1 MCFGNHI
8 VKRMEINK
16 KLQMKKTIHFDSS
29 KPYIIRKRPDY
40 WFWLFLTLAG
50 IYYMTSEYGWRW
62 INLFPSSITFFLCII
77 DFYQRKKCIIM
88 DTEGIQAD
96 NETIQWKDIRKC
108 GFKKKWI
115 QSGKSSINI
124 LYIRLKDGTE
134 KDIFIEDYKYD
145 CEEFCKA
152 FHFYSQKIHLI
163 PHQSKLYDFLQILLY
178 LAIFFTIA
186 LIVISTYQSIN
197 P

>member
-1 MCFGNHI
+1 
-8 VKRMEINK
+8 
-16 KLQMKKTIHFDSS
+16 
-29 KPYIIRKRPDY
+29 
-40 WFWLFLTLAG
+40 
-50 IYYMTSEYGWRW
+50 MTSEYGWRW

-115 QSGKSSINI
+115 RSGKSSINI

-152 FHFYSQKIHLI
+152 FHFYSQKIYLI

-186 LIVISTYQSIN
+186 LIVISMYQSIN